1 MRGFT
6 QQISGTLS
14 LHVLSRKRGDV
25 STFGHTHLEREMSWQ
40 KIRGGLCMIELVLS
54 FVAQTDQGMILF
66 SRLKDAT
73 SVRRTG
79 FGAFETVLPY

>member
-1 MRGFT
+1 
-6 QQISGTLS
+6 
-14 LHVLSRKRGDV
+14 
-25 STFGHTHLEREMSWQ
+25 
-40 KIRGGLCMIELVLS
+40 MIELVLS
-54 FVAQTDQGMILF
+54 FVAQTDQDMILF